1 MRLSVPET
9 LHLLSWLTQ
18 LPRQQNLGTCLPK
31 LLSLSPGLELGQD
44 VAPTPRQL
52 RRWQQ
57 LGEFWLAQ
65 GSEILSA
72 LETRQALGTE
82 TAQTLMEL
90 GKRLQPPA
98 NLPAQA
104 PPIPNFQALFITQSA
119 WGESYGTSCELSLRK
134 FKLEDRFPPLYLSAR
149 LADAA
154 MLSSGHLALEALSH
168 WLGQKL
174 ALAEP
179 FPLWAEL
186 AFPDHLRLMD
196 ESAALAFAGTLLEGL
211 FESNSDP
218 RAWSGLVRRDG
229 QIEPVQGFDLAYSKL
244 DAAFDA
250 QIDSLFLPA
259 GTPLRAYPEAG
270 IRLQKGA
277 GQTYHYFLETAP
289 EDVMTVHCVSDLD
302 QLFVCGFAPES
313 LNRLSQKLIQ
323 LPPQQGSA
331 LAHPSLSQWR
341 ELSQALMPHLP
352 PKLAEALDELSQLF
366 VQAHEMTQAGLN
378 HTPVWQE
385 CGQALLQWLQD
396 CLAWIALTLCHQ
408 TSQAGSYT
416 SETVD
421 LRPLRAPHSPAE
433 RLTALTQASGKAL
446 LEQCFPGQKKDFLR
460 FFRFCQSLLGTPPAQ
475 ELSEIWA
482 QFRYLIHSA
491 ELPSLFQVL
500 SAAAQN
506 LHEPDGVPLEPVAA
520 SAGHSSG
527 EPPSKGHPPSVWLSQ
542 IADLHQQAQAARKAG
557 KLDQALT
564 LYQSL
569 VPLLEKEPE
578 KQGQWLGLYREMGQ
592 IAQLTHNRD
601 WAEEIARHALFLARE
616 SQDPLA
622 IAACLVD
629 LAQIEENADAL
640 ALLEQ
645 ARLLA
650 EPNGPPPLL
659 FQIYKA
665 LGQRIAEKQA
675 SNEAMVWFYKALG
688 QTQPQSLE
696 MAALLETMSYEAIR
710 TGQVQMAENDLLLAK
725 QIYAHEKDAEGLA
738 SVYNRLGTACFYQQ
752 EYKRA
757 RYYFAESKAYLEQ
770 SGNLK
775 RLSHVNHNLGLLCEA
790 LREYDQ
796 AEVLFS
802 QNQILAHELGELRIE
817 GLALNQRA
825 SVALKLRKM
834 AAAQQDLHQAERL
847 LKKAKDR
854 RGLAYVALNQGLWGI
869 LSGELPLAGKALLKA
884 EAALRELQDIMGQ
897 DLVTLRLGHCFF
909 LQGAFAQAEKQ
920 YQTCL
925 ASRKILDARQS
936 DGLERVYHAL
946 ALVAFKAQQW
956 ETAQSYL
963 KEAEA
968 ILLKTRELSHLAI
981 CLHNQALIALHLGQ
995 AHAAEQLLRDRDLYR
1010 QLDPYGI
1017 AQDFSE
1023 AELALMLD

>member
-1 MRLSVPET
+1 MLLSVPET

-18 LPRQQNLGTCLPK
+18 LPRQQNLGANLPK
-31 LLSLSPGLELGQD
+31 LLPLVPGLEIGQE

-57 LGEFWLAQ
+57 LGEFWQAQ
-65 GSEILSA
+65 GSEIISV
-72 LETRQALGTE
+72 LEKRQALGTE
-82 TAQTLMEL
+82 SAQALMEL
-90 GKRLQPPA
+90 GKKLQPPA
-98 NLPAQA
+98 DLRAQLH
-104 PPIPNFQALFITQSA
+104 PIPNFQALFITQTS

-174 ALAEP
+174 ALADP

-211 FESNSDP
+211 FESNSAP

-229 QIEPVQGFDLAYSKL
+229 QIEPVQGFELAYSKL

-250 QIDSLFLPA
+250 QIDSLFLPT
-259 GTPLRAYPEAG
+259 GTLLRAYPEAG
-270 IRLQKGA
+270 IRLQKGS
-277 GQTYHYFLETAP
+277 GQTYRYFLESAP
-289 EDVMTVHCVSDLD
+289 EEVMTVHCVSDLD
-302 QLFVCGFAPES
+302 QLFSSGFVPEA
-313 LNRLSQKLIQ
+313 LNHLSQKLIQ

-331 LAHPSLSQWR
+331 LPHPSLSQWR
-341 ELSQALMPHLP
+341 QLSQALMPHLP
-352 PKLAEALDELSQLF
+352 PKLAEALDELSLLF

-396 CLAWIALTLCHQ
+396 SLAWMALTLCHQ
-408 TSQAGSYT
+408 ASQNGSSPT
-416 SETVD
+416 QEFD
-421 LRPLRAPHSPAE
+421 LRPLNSPRSQAE
-433 RLTALTQASGKAL
+433 RLTVLTQASGKAL
-446 LEQCFPGQKKDFLR
+446 LEQCFPGQKSDFLR
-460 FFRFCQSLLGTPPAQ
+460 FFRFCQSLLNGPPTQA
-475 ELSEIWA
+475 LSEIWA

-491 ELPSLFQVL
+491 ELLSLCKVL

-506 LHEPDGVPLEPVAA
+506 LPDPDWNSPEPEAKGAGLIRDEPFSEAL
-520 SAGHSSG
+520 
-527 EPPSKGHPPSVWLSQ
+527 PPSVWLSQ
-542 IADLHQQAQAARKAG
+542 IADLHQQAQAARKTG
-557 KLDQALT
+557 KLDQALA

-569 VPLLEKEPE
+569 VPLLDKEPE

-592 IAQLTHNRD
+592 IGQLTHNRD

-622 IAACLVD
+622 IAACLLD
-629 LAQIEENADAL
+629 LSHVEENADAL
-640 ALLEQ
+640 ELLEQ

-650 EPNGPPPLL
+650 ESKGPPPLL

-665 LGQRIAEKQA
+665 LGQRIAETQA
-675 SNEAMVWFYKALG
+675 SQEAMVWFYKALG

-696 MAALLETMSYEAIR
+696 MADLLETMSYESIR

-757 RYYFAESKAYLEQ
+757 RYYFAESKAYLQ
-770 SGNLK
+770 ASGNLK

-796 AEVLFS
+796 AEDLFS
-802 QNQILAHELGELRIE
+802 QNQLLAHDLGELRIE

-834 AAAQQDLHQAERL
+834 TAAQQDLTQAQHL
-847 LKKAKDR
+847 LKKAEDR

-909 LQGAFAQAEKQ
+909 LQGAFAQAERQ

-925 ASRKILDARQS
+925 ASRKILDARQL

-946 ALVAFKAQQW
+946 ALVAFKAQRW
-956 ETAQSYL
+956 ESAQAYL

-981 CLHNQALIALHLGQ
+981 CLHNQALLAVRQGKP
-995 AHAAEQLLRDRDLYR
+995 AEAQRFLRDRDLYR
-1010 QLDPYGI
+1010 QLDPHGI
-1017 AQDFSE
+1017 ALDLPE
-1023 AELALMLD
+1023 ADLALMLD